1 MGNVAARTGDPVREP
16 GGVPHRVPEMIEFR
30 RGAGIR
36 MVDVVREIEAIALA
50 AGRSDDPDVVA
61 ACRRAQ
67 SLLAR
72 LRNDFLQDLIGDTA
86 PSERAA

>member
-1 MGNVAARTGDPVREP
+1 
-16 GGVPHRVPEMIEFR
+16 
-30 RGAGIR
+30 

-50 AGRSDDPDVVA
+50 AGRSSEPEVLA

-72 LRNDFLQDLIGDTA
+72 LRNDFIQDLIGDTA

>member
-1 MGNVAARTGDPVREP
+1 
-16 GGVPHRVPEMIEFR
+16 MIEFHT
-30 RGAGIR
+30 GAGIR

-50 AGRSDDPDVVA
+50 AARSSDPEVLA

-72 LRNDFLQDLIGDTA
+72 LRNDFIQDLIGDAA

>member
-1 MGNVAARTGDPVREP
+1 
-16 GGVPHRVPEMIEFR
+16 MIEFQP
-30 RGAGIR
+30 GAGIR

-50 AGRSDDPDVVA
+50 AQRSADPDLLA

-72 LRNDFLQDLIGDTA
+72 LRNDFIQDLIGDTA
-86 PSERAA
+86 PGERAA